1 MVLLCACVQ
10 GIMHMQVQC
19 WGMTVYISKIQSF
32 TIITNMFLLLIFYL
46 LLNAF
51 NSLTGDYSL
60 IKNTILFFID
70 LSLIVREIETKRDN
84 K

>member
-1 MVLLCACVQ
+1 
-10 GIMHMQVQC
+10 
-19 WGMTVYISKIQSF
+19 
-32 TIITNMFLLLIFYL
+32 MFSLLIFYL

-51 NSLTGDYSL
+51 YSFTGDYNL
-60 IKNTILFFID
+60 IKKKKKLSYFVID

>member
-1 MVLLCACVQ
+1 M
-10 GIMHMQVQC
+10 
-19 WGMTVYISKIQSF
+19 
-32 TIITNMFLLLIFYL
+32 FYL

-51 NSLTGDYSL
+51 YSFTGDYNL
-60 IKNTILFFID
+60 IKKKLLSYFVID